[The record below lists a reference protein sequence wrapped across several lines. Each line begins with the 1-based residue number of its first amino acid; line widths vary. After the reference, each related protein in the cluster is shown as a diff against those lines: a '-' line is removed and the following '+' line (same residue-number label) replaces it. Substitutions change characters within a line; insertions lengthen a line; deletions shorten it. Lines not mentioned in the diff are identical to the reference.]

1 MQLVFHHGCET
12 SLKYFIARFT
22 THVQTCLATN
32 QVVAAA
38 SYPDVSLSMKMC
50 AQRKAGRIPFPWSLA
65 VHHQSLV
72 FRARLYDEKN
82 EAPVVAG
89 YEKLLQKVESKT
101 HSIAF
106 KHVLQQCCKNRLYVF
121 AAHFTVTEAVL
132 ALSLV

>member
-1 MQLVFHHGCET
+1 MQLFFRHGCET
-12 SLKYFIARFT
+12 SLKCFIARFT

-82 EAPVVAG
+82 GAPEEEAVVAG
-89 YEKLLQKVESKT
+89 YEKLLQKVEFKT
-101 HSIAF
+101 VVKRTA
-106 KHVLQQCCKNRLYVF
+106 
-121 AAHFTVTEAVL
+121 
-132 ALSLV
+132 SLLNSFCSNVAKTGCTCLLPTLP